1 MKRNLT
7 TVLAT
12 VLLGLVTFPLAV
24 SGSDSA
30 ADRPLETNKD
40 KVSYSIGLDLGK
52 YLSNMK
58 GKIDYELL
66 KQGIDDGFSG
76 AEPRLS
82 QEEIT
87 SAQEEFAAA
96 LQAEQEAQLEE
107 MKQKNSADGQAYLEE
122 NKTKEGVTTTDS
134 GLQYE
139 VLVAGD
145 GSKPTPED
153 TVKVDYVGTLI
164 DGTEFDS
171 SIARGEPVTFP
182 VGQVIPGWT
191 EVLQL
196 MPVGSKYRVT
206 IPANLAYGEA
216 GAPPV
221 IEPNSVLIFEIEL
234 LDIEEPLAEA
244 APVEAAPAEA
254 QAEETSEEKK
264 SE

>member
-1 MKRNLT
+1 MKRL
-7 TVLAT
+7 
-12 VLLGLVTFPLAV
+12 LAV
-24 SGSDSA
+24 VMFGLIALPLTVSGADP

-52 YLSNMK
+52 YLSSMK

-96 LQAEQEAQLEE
+96 LQAEQEAKLEE
-107 MKQKNSADGQAYLEE
+107 MKQKNSATGQAYLEE
-122 NKTKEGVTTTDS
+122 NKNKEGVVTTDS

-139 VLVAGD
+139 VLVAAEGE
-145 GSKPTPED
+145 KPTAED

-191 EVLQL
+191 EALQL

-234 LDIEEPLAEA
+234 LAIEEP
-244 APVEAAPAEA
+244 PAEVTP
-254 QAEETSEEKK
+254 AEEGAEEAGEEKK

>member
-1 MKRNLT
+1 MKRIIAI
-7 TVLAT
+7 VLF
-12 VLLGLVTFPLAV
+12 GLVTLPLAA

-30 ADRPLETNKD
+30 TDRPLETNKD

-96 LQAEQEAQLEE
+96 LQAEQEAKLEE
-107 MKQKNSADGQAYLEE
+107 MKQKNSAAGQAYLEE
-122 NKTKEGVTTTDS
+122 NKAKEGVVTTES

-145 GSKPTPED
+145 GQMPTAED

-164 DGTEFDS
+164 NGTEFDS
-171 SIARGEPVTFP
+171 SITRGEPVTFP

-191 EVLQL
+191 EILQL

-234 LDIEEPLAEA
+234 LGIEEPLAET
-244 APVEAAPAEA
+244 APTEA
-254 QAEETSEEKK
+254 QTEELSEEKK

>member
-1 MKRNLT
+1 MKRIIAI
-7 TVLAT
+7 VLF
-12 VLLGLVTFPLAV
+12 GLVTLPLAA
-24 SGSDSA
+24 SASDSA

-76 AEPRLS
+76 ADPRLS

-87 SAQEEFAAA
+87 SAQEEFATA

-107 MKQKNSADGQAYLEE
+107 MKQKNSAAGQAYLEE
-122 NKTKEGVTTTDS
+122 NKTKEGVITTES

-145 GSKPTPED
+145 GQMPTPED
-153 TVKVDYVGTLI
+153 TVKVDYQGTLI

-171 SIARGEPVTFP
+171 SITRGEPVTFP

-196 MPVGSKYRVT
+196 MPVGSKYRVA

-221 IEPNSVLIFEIEL
+221 IEPNSLLIFEIEL
-234 LDIEEPLAEA
+234 LGIEEPLAE
-244 APVEAAPAEA
+244 VAPAEP
-254 QAEETSEEKK
+254 QTEETSEEKK

>member
-1 MKRNLT
+1 MKRII
-7 TVLAT
+7 AT
-12 VLLGLVTFPLAV
+12 IFFGIMSLPLIVNAA
-24 SGSDSA
+24 DSA
-30 ADRPLETNKD
+30 ADQPLETNKD

-58 GKIDYELL
+58 GKIDYDIL

-82 QEEIT
+82 QEEMT
-87 SAQEEFAAA
+87 AAQQEFAAA
-96 LQAEQEAQLEE
+96 VQAEQEAKLEE
-107 MKQKNSADGQAYLEE
+107 MKQKNSAAGQAYLEE
-122 NKTKEGVTTTDS
+122 NKAKQGVVTTDS

-139 VLVAGD
+139 VLVAGE
-145 GSKPTPED
+145 GAKPAPED

-191 EVLQL
+191 EALQL

-221 IEPNSVLIFEIEL
+221 IEPNSVLVFEIEL
-234 LDIEEPLAEA
+234 LGIEEP
-244 APVEAAPAEA
+244 PAPAETTA
-254 QAEETSEEKK
+254 SEVPSEETPEEKK

>member
-1 MKRNLT
+1 MKRIIT
-7 TVLAT
+7 IIFFGIT
-12 VLLGLVTFPLAV
+12 LLPLIA
-24 SGSDSA
+24 SAADSA
-30 ADRPLETNKD
+30 ADQPLETNKD

-52 YLSNMK
+52 YLTNMK
-58 GKIDYELL
+58 GKIDYDIL

-82 QEEIT
+82 QEEMT
-87 SAQEEFAAA
+87 AAQQEFAAA
-96 LQAEQEAQLEE
+96 IQAEQEAKLEE
-107 MKQKNSADGQAYLEE
+107 MKQKNSAAGQAYLEE
-122 NKTKEGVTTTDS
+122 NKAKEGVMTTDS

-139 VLVAGD
+139 VLVAGE
-145 GSKPTPED
+145 GAKPKPED

-191 EVLQL
+191 EALQL

-221 IEPNSVLIFEIEL
+221 IEPNSVLVFNIEL
-234 LDIEEPLAEA
+234 LGIEEP
-244 APVEAAPAEA
+244 PAEPA
-254 QAEETSEEKK
+254 ALETAPGETAEEKK

>member
-1 MKRNLT
+1 MKRII
-7 TVLAT
+7 AT
-12 VLLGLVTFPLAV
+12 ILFGLVSLPLTLSAA
-24 SGSDSA
+24 DSA
-30 ADRPLETNKD
+30 ADTPLETNKD

-52 YLSNMK
+52 YLINMK
-58 GKIDYELL
+58 GKIDFDIL
-66 KQGIDDGFSG
+66 KQGLDDGFAG
-76 AEPRLS
+76 TEPRLS
-82 QEEIT
+82 QEEMT
-87 SAQEEFAAA
+87 SAQEEFAAT

-107 MKQKNSADGQAYLEE
+107 MKQKNSAAGQAYLEE
-122 NKTKEGVTTTDS
+122 NKNKEGISTTDS

-145 GSKPTPED
+145 GEKPTAED

-171 SIARGEPVTFP
+171 SIKRGEPVTFP

-191 EVLQL
+191 EALQL

-221 IEPNSVLIFEIEL
+221 IEPNSVLVFEIDL
-234 LDIEEPLAEA
+234 LSIEEPPAEA
-244 APVEAAPAEA
+244 APAVAP
-254 QAEETSEEKK
+254 EEMKEEKK

>member
-1 MKRNLT
+1 MKT
-7 TVLAT
+7 IIVTVLF
-12 VLLGLVTFPLAV
+12 GLVSLPLMLNAA
-24 SGSDSA
+24 DSA
-30 ADRPLETNKD
+30 ADMPLETNKD

-52 YLSNMK
+52 YLTNMK
-58 GKIDYELL
+58 GKIDYEIL
-66 KQGIDDGFSG
+66 KKGIDDGFTE
-76 AEPRLS
+76 AEPKLS
-82 QEEIT
+82 QEEMT
-87 SAQEEFAAA
+87 SAQEEFAAV

-107 MKQKNSADGQAYLEE
+107 MKEKNSAAGQAFLEE
-122 NKTKEGVTTTDS
+122 NMKKEGVVTTDS

-145 GSKPTPED
+145 GEKPTPED

-171 SIARGEPVTFP
+171 SITRGEPVTFP

-196 MPVGSKYRVT
+196 MPIGSKYRVT
-206 IPANLAYGEA
+206 LPTNLAYGEA

-221 IEPNSVLIFEIEL
+221 IEPNSVLVFEIEL
-234 LDIEEPLAEA
+234 LGIEEPPSEA
-244 APVEAAPAEA
+244 DPAAAS
-254 QAEETSEEKK
+254 EEMQEEKK

>member
-1 MKRNLT
+1 MKGII
-7 TVLAT
+7 AT
-12 VLLGLVTFPLAV
+12 VLFGLITLPLAV
-24 SGSDSA
+24 SAADST

-58 GKIDYELL
+58 GKIDFELL

-107 MKQKNSADGQAYLEE
+107 MKQKNSEAGQAYLDE
-122 NKTKEGVTTTDS
+122 NMKKEGVITTDS

-139 VLVAGD
+139 IIVAGD
-145 GSKPTPED
+145 GQIPTAED
-153 TVKVDYVGTLI
+153 TVKVDYAGTLI

-171 SIARGEPVTFP
+171 SIKRGEPVTFP

-191 EVLQL
+191 EILQL

-206 IPANLAYGEA
+206 IPTNLAYGEA

-221 IEPNSVLIFEIEL
+221 IEPNSVLVFEIEL
-234 LDIEEPLAEA
+234 LGIEEPPA
-244 APVEAAPAEA
+244 ATVPAEP
-254 QAEETSEEKK
+254 QTEEMSEEEK

>member
-1 MKRNLT
+1 MKRKCT
-7 TVLAT
+7 TVFAT
-12 VLLGLVTFPLAV
+12 VLIGLVTLPLAV
-24 SGSDSA
+24 SGADSA

-52 YLSNMK
+52 YLTNMK
-58 GKIDYELL
+58 GKLDYELL

-107 MKQKNSADGQAYLEE
+107 MKQKNSAAGATYLEE
-122 NKTKEGVTTTDS
+122 NKSKEGVVTTDS

-139 VLVAGD
+139 VLTAGD
-145 GSKPTPED
+145 GPKPTAED

-171 SIARGEPVTFP
+171 SVARGEPVTFP

-191 EVLQL
+191 EILQL

-206 IPANLAYGEA
+206 IPTNLAYGEA

-234 LDIEEPLAEA
+234 LGIEEPLPE
-244 APVEAAPAEA
+244 PEAAPAETPT
-254 QAEETSEEKK
+254 EEMSEEKK

>member
-1 MKRNLT
+1 MKRIT
-7 TVLAT
+7 
-12 VLLGLVTFPLAV
+12 GLVMFGLISLPLAV
-24 SGSDSA
+24 SGADSA

-58 GKIDYELL
+58 GKIDYDLL
-66 KQGIDDGFSG
+66 KDGIDDGFNG

-87 SAQEEFAAA
+87 SAQEEFAAV

-107 MKQKNSADGQAYLEE
+107 MKQKNSDAGEAYLEE
-122 NKTKEGVTTTDS
+122 NKSKEGVVTTES

-139 VLVAGD
+139 VMVKGD
-145 GSKPTPED
+145 GQTPTPED

-171 SIARGEPVTFP
+171 SITRGEPVTFP
-182 VGQVIPGWT
+182 VDQVIPGWT
-191 EVLQL
+191 EILQL
-196 MPVGSKYRVT
+196 MPVGSKYRVS
-206 IPANLAYGEA
+206 IPTNLAYGEA

-234 LDIEEPLAEA
+234 LGIEE
-244 APVEAAPAEA
+244 APAEA
-254 QAEETSEEKK
+254 TPAEAPTEEMSEEMK

>member
-1 MKRNLT
+1 MKRKFTIFFT
-7 TVLAT
+7 TVL
-12 VLLGLVTFPLAV
+12 VGLVSLPLTV
-24 SGSDSA
+24 SGADSA

-52 YLSNMK
+52 YLINMK

-96 LQAEQEAQLEE
+96 LQEEQEAQLEE
-107 MKQKNSADGQAYLEE
+107 MKQKNSAAGEAYLDE
-122 NKTKEGVTTTDS
+122 NKAKEGVVTTDS

-139 VLVAGD
+139 VLEAGD
-145 GSKPTPED
+145 GQKPTPED
-153 TVKVDYVGTLI
+153 MVKVDYVGTLI

-191 EVLQL
+191 EILQL
-196 MPVGSKYRVT
+196 MPVGAKYRVT
-206 IPANLAYGEA
+206 IPTNLAYGEA

-221 IEPNSVLIFEIEL
+221 IEPNSVLVFEIEL
-234 LDIEEPLAEA
+234 LGIEEPMAE
-244 APVEAAPAEA
+244 EAPAEA
-254 QAEETSEEKK
+254 QTEEMSEEKK

>member
-1 MKRNLT
+1 MKRIIAIALFGMVSMPL
-7 TVLAT
+7 VL
-12 VLLGLVTFPLAV
+12 
-24 SGSDSA
+24 SA
-30 ADRPLETNKD
+30 ADTAADKPLETNKD

-52 YLSNMK
+52 YLTNMK

-66 KQGIDDGFSG
+66 KQGIDDGFSE

-82 QEEIT
+82 QEEMT

-96 LQAEQEAQLEE
+96 LQAEQEAKLEE
-107 MKQKNSADGQAYLEE
+107 MKQKNTAAGQAYLEE
-122 NKTKEGVTTTDS
+122 NKNKEGVTTTDS

-139 VLVAGD
+139 VLVEGD
-145 GSKPTPED
+145 GDKPTAED

-171 SIARGEPVTFP
+171 SITRGEPVTFP

-191 EVLQL
+191 EALQL

-206 IPANLAYGEA
+206 IPTNLAYGEA

-221 IEPNSVLIFEIEL
+221 IEPNSVLVFEIEL
-234 LDIEEPLAEA
+234 LGIEEP
-244 APVEAAPAEA
+244 APEAAPAA
-254 QAEETSEEKK
+254 AVPEEMTEEKK

>member
-1 MKRNLT
+1 MKRIIT
-7 TVLAT
+7 IIFFGIT
-12 VLLGLVTFPLAV
+12 LLPLIA
-24 SGSDSA
+24 SA
-30 ADRPLETNKD
+30 ADSDADQPLETTKD

-52 YLSNMK
+52 YLTNMK
-58 GKIDYELL
+58 GKIDYDIL

-82 QEEIT
+82 QEEMT
-87 SAQEEFAAA
+87 AAQQEFAAA
-96 LQAEQEAQLEE
+96 IQAEQEAKLEE
-107 MKQKNSADGQAYLEE
+107 MKQKNSAAGQAYLEE
-122 NKTKEGVTTTDS
+122 NKAKEGVMTTDS

-139 VLVAGD
+139 VLVAGE
-145 GSKPTPED
+145 GAKPTPED

-191 EVLQL
+191 EALQL

-221 IEPNSVLIFEIEL
+221 IEPNSVLVFDIEL
-234 LDIEEPLAEA
+234 LGIEEP
-244 APVEAAPAEA
+244 PAEPTTLETA
-254 QAEETSEEKK
+254 PEETVEEKK